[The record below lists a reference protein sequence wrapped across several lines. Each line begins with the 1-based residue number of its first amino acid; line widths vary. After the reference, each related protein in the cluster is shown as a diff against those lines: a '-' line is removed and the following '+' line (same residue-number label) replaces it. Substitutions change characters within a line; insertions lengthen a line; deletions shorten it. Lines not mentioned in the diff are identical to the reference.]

1 VVTNYTWVILILSTY
16 QYLEFYV
23 LGLMIIMIGPF
34 YWGKKLAANIMK
46 RRLARKIAEMLKGA
60 PFKRNS

>member
-1 VVTNYTWVILILSTY
+1 
-16 QYLEFYV
+16 
-23 LGLMIIMIGPF
+23 MIGPF